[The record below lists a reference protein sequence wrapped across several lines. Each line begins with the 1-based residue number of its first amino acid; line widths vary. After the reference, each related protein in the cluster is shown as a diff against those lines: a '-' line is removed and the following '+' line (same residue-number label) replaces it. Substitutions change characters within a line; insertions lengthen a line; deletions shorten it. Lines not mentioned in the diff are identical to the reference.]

1 MNQPG
6 EYLPRDGRG
15 SLLRPRRGQRSD
27 CPNSGW
33 HTTRT
38 SKNDGKGA
46 RMSEAVADKTIRKVF
61 LRLMP
66 VLFISYVLAYIDRI
80 NVGFAALKMNA
91 DIGISPYIFGLGAG
105 VFFLSYFICEIPSNL
120 VMAKVGARRW
130 IARIMI
136 SWGAV
141 AAAMA
146 LVQGSTSFI
155 VIRFLL
161 GAAEAGFFPGVIL
174 YLTYWFP
181 QRYRARIIA
190 AFIIAVPVS
199 LALGG
204 PVSTTILQMDGFAG
218 LKGWRWLFILE
229 GLPTMLVG
237 LLFLKVMPD
246 RPSEAE
252 WLSVEER
259 SWLQNAIDTEER
271 AITAV
276 HGLSVLQSLADARVL
291 ALAFIWFANTTANL
305 GLAFFLPQM
314 LKGLGLTDMQ
324 AGMMTSVPYIF
335 GTIGIVAFGFISDRY
350 NERRWTLCVALALT
364 AFGLTAA
371 GLMSGSLLAVAVM
384 AVAAVGIYGA
394 KPPFWPLPSTFLAGN
409 AAAAGIA
416 LINSIGN
423 LGGFV
428 GPYAIGWIRE
438 ATHSYEAAL
447 YFLAALSF
455 VAAVLAPIVVNA
467 RFINVA
473 SAAPE
478 LERV

>member
-1 MNQPG
+1 MPLG
-6 EYLPRDGRG
+6 PFK
-15 SLLRPRRGQRSD
+15 QRMAR
-27 CPNSGW
+27 
-33 HTTRT
+33 HAR
-38 SKNDGKGA
+38 SKDDDKGA
-46 RMSEAVADKTIRKVF
+46 KMSEALADTATRKAF
-61 LRLMP
+61 FRLMP
-66 VLFISYVLAYIDRI
+66 VLFISYILAYIDRI

-120 VMAKVGARRW
+120 AMVRVGARRW
-130 IARIMI
+130 ISRIMI
-136 SWGAV
+136 SWGLV

-146 LVQGSTSFI
+146 LVQGPTSFI

-181 QRYRARIIA
+181 QQYRARMIA
-190 AFIIAVPVS
+190 AFIVAVPVS

-204 PVSTTILQMDGFAG
+204 PISTAILQMDGLAG
-218 LKGWRWLFILE
+218 LKGWQWLFILE

-246 RPSEAE
+246 RPSEAK
-252 WLSVEER
+252 WLSIAER
-259 SWLQNAIDTEER
+259 TALQNAIDSDQR
-271 AITAV
+271 AVAAV
-276 HGLSVLQSLADARVL
+276 HGLSVLQSLADPRVL

-305 GLAFFLPQM
+305 GLAFFLPQI

-324 AGMMTSVPYIF
+324 TGMMTSVPYIF
-335 GTIGIVAFGFISDRY
+335 GTLGIVAFGLFSDRY

-364 AFGLTAA
+364 AVGLTAA

-428 GPYAIGWIRE
+428 GPYAIGWIRDQ
-438 ATHSYEAAL
+438 THSYEAGL

-467 RFINVA
+467 RFIKVA
-473 SAAPE
+473 RAPPG
-478 LERV
+478 LEKA